1 MKKSYRFLGKER
13 RITLPDELCLGEDW
27 KQGTLVSFE
36 RLDERTMVIRKEKI
50 CNQCGMNQENLKEV
64 SLENLLNN
72 LSRTEQ
78 RAALKYLLKN
88 WAESEEL

>member
-36 RLDERTMVIRKEKI
+36 RLEEGTIVVRKEKI
-50 CNQCGMNQENLKEV
+50 CNNRGISQEHVKKD
-64 SLENLLNN
+64 SFENWLNK
-72 LSRTEQ
+72 LSMVEQ
-78 RAALKYLLKN
+78 RAVLKYLLKILV
-88 WAESEEL
+88 ESEVQ

>member
-13 RITLPDELCLGEDW
+13 RITLPDEFCLGEDW

-36 RLDERTMVIRKEKI
+36 RLDEGTIVIRKEKI
-50 CNQCGMNQENLKEV
+50 CNKCGMSQENLKEV

-72 LSRTEQ
+72 LSMTEQ
-78 RAALKYLLKN
+78 RAALKCLLKN
-88 WAESEEL
+88 WAESEE